1 MNWFKH
7 SKKSDE
13 LDDDALLERYRQTDD
28 LSFLGELFARHAEMV
43 YYVCFRYLQD
53 GERSKDA
60 TMQIFEELIVKVHK
74 QEIKRF
80 ATWLYVLSRNH
91 CLMQLRSEK
100 KMPMVGMD
108 EFVEFPLQEH
118 PNDPLEKE
126 RSLSALERC
135 MEKLS
140 KEQRDSVDLFFL
152 NGKCY
157 KEIVEMTG
165 YSMKEVKSYIQN
177 GKRNLKICMEKH
189 RED

>member
-7 SKKSDE
+7 PKKSNSMDDE
-13 LDDDALLERYRQTDD
+13 ALLQRYLEMGD
-28 LSFLGELFARHAEMV
+28 LVLLGELFGRHSEMV

-74 QEIKRF
+74 QQITRF
-80 ATWLYVLSRNH
+80 VTWLYVLSRNY

-100 KMPMVGMD
+100 KMQFVSME
-108 EFVEFPLQEH
+108 EFVEFPVQVH
-118 PNDPLEKE
+118 PGEPEEKE

-135 MEKLS
+135 MERLS
-140 KEQRDSVDLFFL
+140 EEQRRSVDLFFL
-152 NGKCY
+152 NEKCY

-165 YSMKEVKSYIQN
+165 YSMNEVKSYIQN